1 MPRALNPAD
10 LRAQVTAFL
19 ASHPEL
25 WDDQEGRELAVASET
40 DGMDCIVARMLD
52 AEKMSVKQ
60 AALIKDLKARRDRYL
75 ARYEAMRK
83 LAFDIMQEHNIK
95 KLELTQATLSI
106 RLGQPKVVITDE
118 TKLPDR
124 LCRIK
129 REPDKLLIRQHLES
143 GAVALEGASLS
154 NAEPVL
160 AIRVT

>member
-1 MPRALNPAD
+1 M
-10 LRAQVTAFL
+10 
-19 ASHPEL
+19 
-25 WDDQEGRELAVASET
+25 
-40 DGMDCIVARMLD
+40 
-52 AEKMSVKQ
+52 K
-60 AALIKDLKARRDRYL
+60 
-75 ARYEAMRK
+75 MRK

-160 AIRVT
+160 NVRPT